1 MSNVTPPRSVLI
13 IVTRRI
19 GDVLLATPLMRSVKQ
34 AWPDAALDVLV
45 FEGTE
50 GVIEAI
56 PDIRRIAFAPNQ
68 APSAAEWPWVLVVL
82 LDDMAAVQRYTEHP
96 AHVDVVQRVL
106 APIRS
111 GRVAVDF
118 AVG

>member
-1 MSNVTPPRSVLI
+1 MIHHVVLFRFNDGVTAAQVAEA
-13 IVTRRI
+13 
-19 GDVLLATPLMRSVKQ
+19 G
-34 AWPDAALDVLV
+34 AAL
-45 FEGTE
+45 EGLA
-50 GVIEAI
+50 GRI

-82 LDDMAAVQRYTEHP
+82 LDDMAAVQRYSEHP